1 MATKKTEE
9 IPVEQGPEMV
19 DVKGLRNEDV
29 AVIVNGEVRV
39 IRKGETNLVE
49 KRFADEFERAERAKD
64 AFARNQ
70 QQAVENSEI
79 LAK

>member
-1 MATKKTEE
+1 MATKKTNE
-9 IPVEQGPEMV
+9 PVEMQEEMV
-19 DVKGLRNEDV
+19 TVRGLRTEDV

-39 IRKGETNLVE
+39 IPQGEEITLE

-70 QQAVENSEI
+70 NALESKD
-79 LAK
+79 A

>member
-1 MATKKTEE
+1 MATKKTNEPAE
-9 IPVEQGPEMV
+9 MQEEMV
-19 DVKGLRNEDV
+19 TVRGLRTEDV

-39 IRKGETNLVE
+39 IPQGEEITLE

-70 QQAVENSEI
+70 KALESKDNS
-79 LAK
+79 

>member
-1 MATKKTEE
+1 MAKTNKE
-9 IPVEQGPEMV
+9 PAVEQEEMV
-19 DVKGLRNEDV
+19 TVRGLRNEDV

-70 QQAVENSEI
+70 QQAVDMSDI
-79 LAK
+79 L